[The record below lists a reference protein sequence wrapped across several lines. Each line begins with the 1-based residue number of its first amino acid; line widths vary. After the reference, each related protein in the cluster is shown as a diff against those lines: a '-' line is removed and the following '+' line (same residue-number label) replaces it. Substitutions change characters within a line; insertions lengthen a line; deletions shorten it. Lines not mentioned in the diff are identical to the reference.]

1 MRSSITPIAI
11 SFPFRIDEFGN
22 VATSTD
28 DRRIAADRVRAVVG
42 TSLGERVFRP
52 DFGTTIPSRVF
63 DSVEVVEELIKT
75 DIGRAFSKYLTTL
88 TLSDVLIAYDD
99 RQNIIEVEV
108 LYQLPDNTDGAVTIG
123 IANILNNE
131 IIREELL

>member
-1 MRSSITPIAI
+1 MKSSITPISI

-22 VATSTD
+22 VATTTD
-28 DRRIAADRVRAVVG
+28 DKKIAADRVRAVVG
-42 TSLGERVFRP
+42 TAIGERVFRP

-63 DSVEVVEELIKT
+63 DSVEIVEELIRT

-88 TLSDVLIAYDD
+88 TLSDIVINYDD
-99 RQNIIEVEV
+99 RENIINVEV
-108 LYQLPDNTDGAVTIG
+108 FYQLPNGVDSSTTVG
-123 IANILNNE
+123 IASILNNE